1 MVKSGLGRCRRP
13 IRLGRWLLTSTGPAQ
28 FNFADPRQLPFLTK
42 IPVDGSALSKNQGAN
57 WWRRGREHTKPD
69 FGYEGVAMRDD

>member
-1 MVKSGLGRCRRP
+1 MPETDPPRPLALNIDRSGSILQLC
-13 IRLGRWLLTSTGPAQ
+13 A
-28 FNFADPRQLPFLTK
+28 NLPFPTK
-42 IPVDGSALSKNQGAN
+42 IPVDGSGLSKNQGAN

>member
-13 IRLGRWLLTSTGPAQ
+13 IRLDSTLRTCA
-28 FNFADPRQLPFLTK
+28 NLPFPTK
-42 IPVDGSALSKNQGAN
+42 IPVDGSGLSKNQGAN
-57 WWRRGREHTKPD
+57 RWRRGREHTKPD